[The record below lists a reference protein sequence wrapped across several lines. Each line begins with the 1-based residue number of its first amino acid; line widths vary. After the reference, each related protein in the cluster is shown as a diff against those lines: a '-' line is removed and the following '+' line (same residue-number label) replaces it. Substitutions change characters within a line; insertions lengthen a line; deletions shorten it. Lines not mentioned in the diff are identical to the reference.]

1 MSAIVLFA
9 YSGARGQHAVD
20 LNPSCF
26 LIGFLKLESRM
37 SGDNNFLQAV
47 HFCFISIFE
56 GGLFYV
62 VNGKWVEN

>member
-1 MSAIVLFA
+1 
-9 YSGARGQHAVD
+9 
-20 LNPSCF
+20 
-26 LIGFLKLESRM
+26 M

-62 VNGKWVEN
+62 VNGKWVENWIIKNKKKDLD